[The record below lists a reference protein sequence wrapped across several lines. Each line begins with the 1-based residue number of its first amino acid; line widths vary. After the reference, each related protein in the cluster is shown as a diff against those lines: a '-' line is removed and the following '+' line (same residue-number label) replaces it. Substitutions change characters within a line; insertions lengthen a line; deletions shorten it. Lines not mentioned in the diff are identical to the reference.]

1 MNQPNMK
8 RPTNQKIVG
17 GFNRK
22 EKWAFGFIYD
32 DCETD
37 IFELSFR
44 ILKNEEDARDLT
56 NDMFFKLQ
64 RIEKRLYSIKKIH
77 DAVYLSAKNLALDR
91 LKKRQTEL
99 KYISEQSNL
108 QAGFTEAE
116 MFRNETGA
124 AIYYE
129 INRCLHKLTPQCQK
143 VFDLYFIHQKSVP
156 EIATEMKIS
165 IKTVSN
171 SKSRALRVMRL
182 EIVPRK
188 SFIFFLNILS

>member
-1 MNQPNMK
+1 MK

-22 EKWAFGFIYD
+22 ETWAFELIYD

-37 IFELSFR
+37 IFDLALR

-64 RIEKRLYSIKKIH
+64 RVEKRQNTIKEIH
-77 DAVYLSAKNLALDR
+77 DVVYQSAKNLALDR
-91 LKKRQTEL
+91 LKKRRTEQ
-99 KYISEQSNL
+99 KYVSEQSDV
-108 QAGFTEAE
+108 QTGFTEAE
-116 MFRNETGA
+116 MLRNETGA

-129 INRCLHKLTPQCQK
+129 IARCKHKLSPRCGR
-143 VFDLYFIHQKSVP
+143 VFDLFFMHQKSVP
-156 EIATEMKIS
+156 EIAEEMKIS
-165 IKTVSN
+165 LKTVRN
-171 SKSRALRVMRL
+171 NKARALRVMKL

-188 SFIFFLNILS
+188 SFIFLLNLLP